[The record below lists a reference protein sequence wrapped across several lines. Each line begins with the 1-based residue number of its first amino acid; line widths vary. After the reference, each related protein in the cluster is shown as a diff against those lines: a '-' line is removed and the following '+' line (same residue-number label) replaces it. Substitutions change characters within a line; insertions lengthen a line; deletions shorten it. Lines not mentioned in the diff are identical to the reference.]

1 MKKPVSMPLA
11 IASMVFCLALIP
23 NSASAQEEKGKEV
36 AAAEQKPVPAYRI
49 EFNVREI
56 ENGKRLNSRNYL
68 MVVENDSRGM
78 VRVGN
83 RVPYQ
88 SGQTSEKQV
97 QFQEIRMNIDCHPR
111 ERGENVALA
120 INLDF
125 TSFPPLIEEGSGGP
139 IVLRTESASVLR
151 TESASVDPI
160 VTLGKPT
167 LVAGMDDVVTNRRYE
182 IEVTATKVK

>member
-1 MKKPVSMPLA
+1 MKRALSIRLA
-11 IASMVFCLALIP
+11 IALMAFCLQLIS
-23 NSASAQEEKGKEV
+23 NLASAQQEAGK
-36 AAAEQKPVPAYRI
+36 ASATMEQKPAVAYRV

-68 MVVENDSRGM
+68 MVVENETRGM

-88 SGQTSEKQV
+88 IGQTGEKAV
-97 QFQEIRMNIDCHPR
+97 QFQDIRMNIDCHPR

-125 TSFPPLIEEGSGGP
+125 TSFAPQTEGALGLPP
-139 IVLRTESASVLR
+139 VLR

-167 LVAGMDDVVTNRRYE
+167 LVASMDDVVANRRYE